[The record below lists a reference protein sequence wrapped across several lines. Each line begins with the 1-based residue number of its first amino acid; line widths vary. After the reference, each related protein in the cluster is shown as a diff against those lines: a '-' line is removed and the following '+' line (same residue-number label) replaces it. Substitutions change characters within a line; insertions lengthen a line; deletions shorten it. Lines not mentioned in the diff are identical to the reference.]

1 MDTAGVA
8 AVVAIVV
15 VQNRVVVQIDGH
27 LQPRYLWSG
36 KALAATASIQYRLI
50 FGRLFRTHARRQAGK
65 HTGFMHPY
73 SVWRENMW
81 EKKLTNDLPLA
92 DATHAKRSLRV
103 VTEDHVLSDGKQS
116 CGTERLL
123 DVWTVHSEARQR

>member
-8 AVVAIVV
+8 AVVAI
-15 VQNRVVVQIDGH
+15 VVVQIDGH

-73 SVWRENMW
+73 SVWRQ
-81 EKKLTNDLPLA
+81 TA
-92 DATHAKRSLRV
+92 AAAAVAAAAVFRV
-103 VTEDHVLSDGKQS
+103 WQEWNH
-116 CGTERLL
+116 
-123 DVWTVHSEARQR
+123 